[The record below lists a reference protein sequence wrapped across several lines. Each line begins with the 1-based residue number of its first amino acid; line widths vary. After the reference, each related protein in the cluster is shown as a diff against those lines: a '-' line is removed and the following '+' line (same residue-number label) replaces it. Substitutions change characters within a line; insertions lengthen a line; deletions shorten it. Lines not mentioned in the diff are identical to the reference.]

1 MKITAAQHVSGMLTS
16 KQSPRGQA
24 GYQTLFYTRELLAP
38 GEVRVIERP
47 VQYSSAR
54 DSVTSL

>member
-38 GEVRVIERP
+38 GEVRVIVKIVPEK
-47 VQYSSAR
+47 VH
-54 DSVTSL
+54 TNG